1 MQEEK
6 AISQKR
12 LYQGTCGRE
21 GPIEPTTMFIQEQA
35 LYFG

>member
-6 AISQKR
+6 AMSQER

-21 GPIEPTTMFIQEQA
+21 GAREPTTMFIKEQA
-35 LYFG
+35 LYFA